1 MSTLRVL
8 AWGLLV
14 AAIATGCGSSGPSP
28 AVMTPAAKKAV
39 AAAAAADAGVALDA
53 TVYVYSYSPLGKRDP
68 FRSPVEDQQQKSEG
82 SGNVSCSEPLCQ
94 WDLDQLKLVAV
105 VTGDANP
112 IAMVEDP
119 QTRGYIIRRGS
130 KVGKQGGQVTQ
141 ILRDSITV
149 TEYFQS
155 PDGKRNPNAVMM
167 HLKPDAAAVP
177 ALDLYSGKTV
187 Q

>member
-1 MSTLRVL
+1 
-8 AWGLLV
+8 
-14 AAIATGCGSSGPSP
+14 
-28 AVMTPAAKKAV
+28 
-39 AAAAAADAGVALDA
+39 
-53 TVYVYSYSPLGKRDP
+53 
-68 FRSPVEDQQQKSEG
+68 
-82 SGNVSCSEPLCQ
+82 
-94 WDLDQLKLVAV
+94 